1 MDEDNIARLRRLGR
15 DAFPSWTLFPN
26 KFLSLSLSLSLSR
39 GHSKTMT
46 RMLVCAVLARTQLSV
61 ALSLGF
67 DLPCLTDVFIHGTNS

>member
-1 MDEDNIARLRRLGR
+1 VKQIRKSRPLDSRICFESRLYSGRGQYFAAPPFGLG
-15 DAFPSWTLFPN
+15 
-26 KFLSLSLSLSLSR
+26 R